1 MPIVAHSSLPTYDEL
16 RRRGEHILPLDEA
29 LKQDIRALHVGLL
42 NMMPDAALRVTEQQ
56 FIRLVG
62 GANQIVQ
69 IYVHPFTVPGL
80 ARSPETQAYID
91 AHYESFEQLR
101 AEGLDALVISGANVS
116 SPRLEMEPFW
126 HPLHEVMDWAVEG
139 VTSVLC
145 SCLAT
150 HALAQR
156 YHGVSRRLMA
166 NKRWG
171 VYPHRAVRPDH
182 PLLHGT
188 NTLFDVPHSRW
199 NDISSAQLEQVGIQ
213 VLIESIEGDFHMG
226 VSQDGF
232 RTVFLQGHPEYDTT
246 SLLKEY
252 KREMA
257 RFAAGERPAIPPQP
271 ENYLRPHAARIARE
285 HVEAVFAARD
295 SGTEPPPFPEDAL
308 APLLDNTWS
317 DTGKVIFNNWLGL
330 IYKLTDVERGVPFM
344 RGVDPQ
350 DPLGR
355 LSPTHLESKEN
366 HA

>member
-126 HPLHEVMDWAVEG
+126 HPLHEVMDWAV
-139 VTSVLC
+139 
-145 SCLAT
+145 
-150 HALAQR
+150 
-156 YHGVSRRLMA
+156 
-166 NKRWG
+166 
-171 VYPHRAVRPDH
+171 YPHRAVRPDH

-213 VLIESIEGDFHMG
+213 VLIERS
-226 VSQDGF
+226 
-232 RTVFLQGHPEYDTT
+232 
-246 SLLKEY
+246 
-252 KREMA
+252 
-257 RFAAGERPAIPPQP
+257 
-271 ENYLRPHAARIARE
+271 
-285 HVEAVFAARD
+285 
-295 SGTEPPPFPEDAL
+295 
-308 APLLDNTWS
+308 
-317 DTGKVIFNNWLGL
+317 
-330 IYKLTDVERGVPFM
+330 
-344 RGVDPQ
+344 
-350 DPLGR
+350 
-355 LSPTHLESKEN
+355 
-366 HA
+366 